1 MLRIAAAG
9 VTALFVAVAPLAY
22 AQSPSPGTQ
31 DRPEAAEALTSLRI
45 NTMKAALQLTP
56 GQEKY
61 WPAIED
67 AIRTRAKHRLAR
79 IGGLVDRVD
88 ELHRGNPV
96 EAARNRNPVDFLHR
110 RAAALTQR
118 GSDLQKLADAWQPLY
133 QTLSPE
139 QKRRMAFLA
148 LTVFR
153 QGRNGIEERRARFDD
168 DMEE

>member
-1 MLRIAAAG
+1 MLKIASAGFTVLFFAA
-9 VTALFVAVAPLAY
+9 APLAC
-22 AQSPSPGTQ
+22 AQSNSPGTQ
-31 DRPEAAEALTSLRI
+31 DRLEAAEALTNLRI
-45 NTMKAALQLTP
+45 DTMKSALQLTP
-56 GQEKY
+56 GQEQY

-67 AIRTRAKHRLAR
+67 AIRARAKHRMTR
-79 IGGLVDRVD
+79 IEGLVDRVD
-88 ELHRGNPV
+88 ELHQNPV
-96 EAARNRNPVDFLHR
+96 EAARNRNPVDVLRR
-110 RAAALTQR
+110 RAGALTQR

-153 QGRNGIEERRARFDD
+153 RMTSGIEERRARFDD

>member
-67 AIRTRAKHRLAR
+67 AIRTRAEHRLAR
-79 IGGLVDRVD
+79 IGGLVDRID

-96 EAARNRNPVDFLHR
+96 EAARNRDPVDFC
-110 RAAALTQR
+110 T
-118 GSDLQKLADAWQPLY
+118 GEP
-133 QTLSPE
+133 PP
-139 QKRRMAFLA
+139 
-148 LTVFR
+148 
-153 QGRNGIEERRARFDD
+153 
-168 DMEE
+168 